1 MPPSLQKLICVSRL
15 KCMLYADHVLLPKSL
30 RRPPHTTETAI
41 LHVPLPT
48 GALRSPLGTVCATMK
63 GCSNY
68 ASTYRQ
74 RHNRVHTHW
83 NCAAVITAC
92 EATAGAN
99 PFDAASQC
107 RSPEQMLRQTLT
119 HTHRLSIPISSPH
132 MFHILRQTNVF
143 FAGVA
148 LTFKKPQ
155 SHLRHRRMATL
166 PDASTQRSPHAHPGR
181 QNPRSALENPTPVS
195 RFHCASAP
203 AVDDIHPD
211 FGTFIRAIRPL
222 LRSVGIWQ
230 RCANSVLG
238 SIGSFSGKEEEGTTP
253 DTTGQGPA
261 WIPHVWCPLALT
273 HRCRPHYRVWT
284 PRVRP
289 PP

>member
-181 QNPRSALENPTPVS
+181 QNPRSALENPTPRLPLPLRFSSSGGWHPSGLRYIHS
-195 RFHCASAP
+195 R
-203 AVDDIHPD
+203 HPSTSSKRWNLATLRQQC
-211 FGTFIRAIRPL
+211 FG
-222 LRSVGIWQ
+222 Q
-230 RCANSVLG
+230 Y
-238 SIGSFSGKEEEGTTP
+238 
-253 DTTGQGPA
+253 
-261 WIPHVWCPLALT
+261 WILF
-273 HRCRPHYRVWT
+273 R
-284 PRVRP
+284 
-289 PP
+289 